1 MVEWKSIGNAA
12 GSENMILETE
22 DDFDPGKIAASGQ
35 CFRWQE
41 EAAGF
46 RVTAFGKVLHLRRLK
61 NGKWRLSCPRRDFD
75 RIWRSYFDLD
85 TDYRGIRAMIP
96 PEDAFLMRAAEYA
109 RGIRILRQD
118 PWETLI
124 TFVISQN
131 RNIPAIRRS
140 VELLCAAAGT
150 PITSEGSAKT
160 PAPGDSA
167 PAQVENPTPLQDGEA
182 FYAFP
187 TPEQVA
193 GMSGEALDACRL
205 GYRRDYVRRAAEE
218 AASGRLDLKAMA
230 QLPERE
236 QLEQLTGI
244 YGVGKKVAG
253 CVMLFGFHDLNAF
266 PMDVWI
272 RRVLDREY
280 GGADRYPFARY
291 APYNGVMQQ
300 YLFEYGR
307 IIEKNRIGGTK

>member
-1 MVEWKSIGNAA
+1 
-12 GSENMILETE
+12 MILETE

-41 EAAGF
+41 EASGF
-46 RVTAFGKVLHLRRLK
+46 RVAAFGKMLHLRRLK
-61 NGKWRLSCPRRDFD
+61 NGKWRLSCSRRDFD
-75 RIWRSYFDLD
+75 RIWGPYFDLS

-96 PEDAFLMRAAEYA
+96 PEDAFLCRAAEYA

-124 TFVISQN
+124 TFIISQN

-140 VELLCAAAGT
+140 VELICSAAGT
-150 PITSEGSAKT
+150 PVSESGWPSSRAENSVAAPPS
-160 PAPGDSA
+160 PAR
-167 PAQVENPTPLQDGEA
+167 EREI
-182 FYAFP
+182 FHAFP
-187 TPEQVA
+187 TPEQIA

-205 GYRRDYVRRAAEE
+205 GYRRDYVRRAAED
-218 AASGRLDLKAMA
+218 AASGRLDLSAIA
-230 QLPERE
+230 ELPEQD
-236 QLEQLTGI
+236 QLKRLTEI

-272 RRVLDREY
+272 RRVLEREY
-280 GGADRYPFARY
+280 GGAEQYPFAQY

-307 IIEKNRIGGTK
+307 KIEKNRIGGTV